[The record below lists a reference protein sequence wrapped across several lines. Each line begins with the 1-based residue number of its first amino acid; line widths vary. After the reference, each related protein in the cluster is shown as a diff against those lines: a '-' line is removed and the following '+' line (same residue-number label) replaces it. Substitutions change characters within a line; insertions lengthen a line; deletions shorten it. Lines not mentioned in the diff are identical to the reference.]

1 MSEQHSA
8 AVEQAFS
15 QQVSAFEDRRFN
27 KVFTDDVA
35 WLFERLS
42 LAPEQLAL
50 DVAAGTGH
58 AARELA
64 QFVHVVVALDATP
77 AMLAAGK
84 LAADR
89 AGLRNV
95 IFQRGDAAALPYL
108 DDSFDVVVSRFAIHH
123 FERPSEQAA
132 EMARCLRGGGQLVI
146 ADLVSDDQA
155 TVAATQ
161 NRLERLRDPSH
172 TTMLT
177 LDGLVEV
184 VERNGLAVQDVQT
197 RDVDRPLAPW
207 LAQTEAGEDIVARVG
222 EELHAEL
229 AGGAATGF
237 RPREDAAGLHF
248 VQRFAAV
255 TAIGPVRAH
264 AAK

>member
-1 MSEQHSA
+1 MSDQHSA
-8 AVEQAFS
+8 ALERTFS
-15 QQVSAFEDRRFN
+15 QQASAFEDQRFN

-58 AARELA
+58 AARALA
-64 QFVHVVVALDATP
+64 PFVRGVVALDATP

-89 AGLRNV
+89 AGMRNV
-95 IFQRGDAAALPYL
+95 LFQRGDAAALPYL
-108 DDSFDVVVSRFAIHH
+108 DDSFDVVVSRFAVHH

-132 EMARCLRGGGQLVI
+132 EMARCLRPGGQLVI
-146 ADLVSDDQA
+146 ADLVSDDDA
-155 TVAATQ
+155 AVAATQ

-177 LDGLVEV
+177 LDGLVGLIEHTGLEV
-184 VERNGLAVQDVQT
+184 RDVQT
-197 RDVDRPLAPW
+197 RDIDRPLAPW
-207 LAQTEAGEDIVARVG
+207 LAQTEAGEDVVARI
-222 EELHAEL
+222 EEDLCAEL

-237 RPREDAAGLHF
+237 HPREDEAGLHF

-255 TAIGPVRAH
+255 TAVEPRPADP
-264 AAK
+264 AE

>member
-1 MSEQHSA
+1 M
-8 AVEQAFS
+8 
-15 QQVSAFEDRRFN
+15 
-27 KVFTDDVA
+27 
-35 WLFERLS
+35 
-42 LAPEQLAL
+42 
-50 DVAAGTGH
+50 
-58 AARELA
+58 
-64 QFVHVVVALDATP
+64 
-77 AMLAAGK
+77 
-84 LAADR
+84 
-89 AGLRNV
+89 
-95 IFQRGDAAALPYL
+95 
-108 DDSFDVVVSRFAIHH
+108 
-123 FERPSEQAA
+123 
-132 EMARCLRGGGQLVI
+132 I

-237 RPREDAAGLHF
+237 RPREDAAGLYF